1 MTIAFQPPTVSSAL
15 ARSRRARSGIG
26 AVAALLRDGRHAGAI
41 RAGRLGG
48 AARNTLRD
56 RPSAAIVTRSRR
68 ELLEEVANDQA
79 FSCP

>member
-26 AVAALLRDGRHAGAI
+26 AVAALLRGGRHAGAI

-56 RPSAAIVTRSRR
+56 RAVGRDRHP
-68 ELLEEVANDQA
+68 LLPGAPRGGSQ
-79 FSCP
+79 